1 MGSSGHSQPFNG
13 NSLLSVSQEASAP
26 AWSQVP
32 SDGGDVTGHIGR
44 ASYTGQSEIYL
55 QEKRNAWGG
64 GGWKRVL
71 VLQNEISNLSF
82 NPQLVKMNSS
92 QGEEQVNEL
101 LCSYGSCL
109 IMGE

>member
-64 GGWKRVL
+64 GVGRGCW
-71 VLQNEISNLSF
+71 SF
-82 NPQLVKMNSS
+82 RTRSPT
-92 QGEEQVNEL
+92 
-101 LCSYGSCL
+101 YPL
-109 IMGE
+109 IHSL